1 MEAPEGAYKETIALD
16 SGLFVADQRSYLGG
30 CRRVC
35 DLLGSGDGG
44 DMDPHNSIPETALDW
59 IRSGRQVALATVVKT
74 WGSAPRPVGSQLV
87 IDAETNFQGSVS
99 GGCVEGAVIF
109 EAGDAMQDGSCRMLS
124 FGVSDDAAFEVGLA
138 CGGEIEVLVEPVGK
152 GQGPSAAELEALVEA
167 RANRRPVVWEVD
179 LATWTRRLLPR
190 DPSDADLEER
200 FRTDKSV
207 RDGDVFRGVHN
218 PPLRLVIVGAVHI
231 AQPLVQMARL
241 AGYDIVLSDPRD
253 SFASAERF
261 PRETFLEGWPDEAL
275 AGYGL
280 DARTAVVTLSHD
292 PKIDTPALQ
301 TALESEAFY
310 IGALGSTRTHAKR
323 VAALTEAGVAADRI
337 ARIDGPVGADIG
349 AVSPAEI
356 AVSIMAEM
364 TERLRRPDTR
374 PGSAS

>member
-1 MEAPEGAYKETIALD
+1 MKSHDE
-16 SGLFVADQRSYLGG
+16 
-30 CRRVC
+30 
-35 DLLGSGDGG
+35 
-44 DMDPHNSIPETALDW
+44 IPETALAW
-59 IRSGRQVALATVVKT
+59 IEAGRRVALATVVKT

-87 IDAETNFQGSVS
+87 IAEDQSFQGSVS

-109 EAGDAMQDGSCRMLS
+109 EAIDALEDGTCRRLS
-124 FGVSDDAAFEVGLA
+124 FGVSDDTAFEVGLA
-138 CGGEIEVLVEPVGK
+138 CGGQIEVIVEPVGA
-152 GQGPSAAELEALVEA
+152 GQGPSVEALRKVVAA
-167 RANRRPVVWEVD
+167 RAARQPVVWEVN
-179 LATWTRRLLPR
+179 LETWERRLLPR

-207 RDGDVFRGVHN
+207 VEDGVFRGVHN
-218 PPLRLVIVGAVHI
+218 PPLRLVLVGAVHI

-241 AGYDIVLSDPRD
+241 AGYDVVLCDPRD

-261 PRETFLEGWPDEAL
+261 PGETFLDGWPDEAL
-275 AGYGL
+275 AAYGL

-301 TALESEAFY
+301 TALGSEAFY
-310 IGALGSTRTHAKR
+310 VGALGSSRTHAKR
-323 VAALTEAGVAADRI
+323 VAALEAEGVSAARI
-337 ARIDGPVGADIG
+337 GRIDGPVGFDIG

-374 PGSAS
+374 PGSLA